1 MTFFENNIEQLE
13 TDLSP
18 ATVAFIA
25 SGYDLFVTGV
35 LLADSQESVESPGFI
50 RVTPLG
56 LYMRTGEDGVRR
68 LTLESRTFSDEVIH
82 FDAREETGFQV
93 LPIAD

>member
-1 MTFFENNIEQLE
+1 MTFVKNVNQLE

-56 LYMRTGEDGVRR
+56 LYMRIGEDGDKH
-68 LTLESRTFSDEVIH
+68 LALESRAFGDEVIH